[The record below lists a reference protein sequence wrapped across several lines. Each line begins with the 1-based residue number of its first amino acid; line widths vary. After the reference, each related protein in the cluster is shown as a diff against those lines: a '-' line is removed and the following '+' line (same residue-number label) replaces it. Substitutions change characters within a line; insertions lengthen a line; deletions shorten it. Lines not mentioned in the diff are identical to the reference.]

1 MGRAGRV
8 RLQPRWGSRGRLE
21 GCAPHAPTTSWV
33 SSATT
38 ASLRTARSRPALG
51 RQFERPRQSPC
62 NQRRPDA
69 AASATRRTGCADRRA
84 TMRPA
89 TSLGATAIS
98 TTPPL
103 QRSDSSTPV
112 RRASRSSTS
121 TITTATARRP
131 SFADRSDVL
140 FISIH
145 ADPAY
150 EFPWFTGHASE
161 IGQGEGEY
169 WNLNLPLPAGTT
181 MQGWMAALDTALT
194 RIADADVDALV
205 VSLGVDTYE
214 HDPLG
219 TFVII
224 GTADFTWRSG
234 AAINAAGLP
243 TVVLQEG
250 GYAVE
255 RHRRQRR
262 SVPPTLQ
269 LTGPHLSCGES
280 SVVSD
285 RRASAHQATA
295 VFVPAGTSVKPPSW
309 ICTGASTTS
318 FAHSASCRM
327 DDGDRPSR
335 RFPCLAQSPDLT
347 ASTPIARRAR
357 TALPACP
364 TTSRRTE

>member
-1 MGRAGRV
+1 MCRPPG
-8 RLQPRWGSRGRLE
+8 
-21 GCAPHAPTTSWV
+21 HH
-33 SSATT
+33 ATT
-38 ASLRTARSRPALG
+38 DQFGGYCYLNNAAIAAQRLLDGGAS
-51 RQFERPRQSPC
+51 C
-62 NQRRPDA
+62 V
-69 AASATRRTGCADRRA
+69 
-84 TMRPA
+84 
-89 TSLGATAIS
+89 AILDVDYHHGNG
-98 TTPPL
+98 T
-103 QRSDSSTPV
+103 Q
-112 RRASRSSTS
+112 A
-121 TITTATARRP
+121 I
-131 SFADRSDVL
+131 FAERSDVL

-145 ADPAY
+145 ADPVF

-161 IGQGEGEY
+161 IGQGDGEY

-219 TFVII
+219 TFII
-224 GTADFTWRSG
+224 GTTDFVEIG
-234 AAINAAGLP
+234 AAINATGLP

-269 LTGPHLSCGES
+269 LTGPHLVDGES

-327 DDGDRPSR
+327 DER
-335 RFPCLAQSPDLT
+335 
-347 ASTPIARRAR
+347 
-357 TALPACP
+357 
-364 TTSRRTE
+364 